1 MPIFVVTHRPPEVAP
16 KQDDRLTFTFV
27 TEGGEAAIEQAKDA
41 AGEGVVQV
49 VGGPNLIQQ
58 LLRAGL
64 VDELQVD
71 IMPVLFGGGLRLFDG
86 LDRPPALEK
95 SWVRE
100 VGARTSLTFRVLHD

>member
-1 MPIFVVTHRPPEVAP
+1 MALVSVGMATSLDGFVADSRGSASSLYP
-16 KQDDRLTFTFV
+16 DLTDLQGTDLMN
-27 TEGGEAAIEQAKDA
+27 EAIERT
-41 AGEGVVQV
+41 GPVVM
-49 VGGPNLIQQ
+49 GRRQQ
-58 LLRAGL
+58 LRAGL

-95 SWVRE
+95 SRVRE